1 MGSENGTRVSIF
13 DRLRAYDRRK
23 VTAGGVVAV
32 VLGLAACAGPVLDE
46 HLGVAASLVGM
57 FTGILLLSAGCILL
71 LIGTGNIWRAD
82 EREEAIK
89 THAARNGWL
98 ALYSLMT
105 LWMLYGML
113 PFNGGLYEHLT
124 VAQRIYF
131 VSPIAILLVSQW
143 IFYSSFKG
151 IKRG

>member
-1 MGSENGTRVSIF
+1 MGSANGTRVSIF

-23 VTAGGVVAV
+23 VTVGGVVAV
-32 VLGLAACAGPVLDE
+32 VVGLAVCVSPALDE
-46 HLGVAASLVGM
+46 HLGVAASLIGVVAGS
-57 FTGILLLSAGCILL
+57 LLLAAGGIMILV
-71 LIGTGNIWRAD
+71 GTGNMWKAD

-98 ALYSLMT
+98 TLYFPMM

-113 PFNGGLYEHLT
+113 PFNSGLYEHFTL
-124 VAQRIYF
+124 AQRIYF
-131 VSPIAILLVSQW
+131 MSPIAILLVSQSAYY
-143 IFYSSFKG
+143 FSFRG

>member
-1 MGSENGTRVSIF
+1 MGSVNGTRVGIF

-23 VTAGGVVAV
+23 VTTGGVVAV
-32 VLGLAACAGPVLDE
+32 VLGLAAIAGPVLDE
-46 HLGVAASLVGM
+46 DLGVAASLGGM

-71 LIGTGNIWRAD
+71 LIGTGNRWRAD

-89 THAARNGWL
+89 NHAARNGWL
-98 ALYSLMT
+98 ALYSLMM

-113 PFNGGLYEHLT
+113 PFNGGLYERLT
-124 VAQRIYF
+124 SSQRIYF
-131 VSPIAILLVSQW
+131 VSPILILLVSQW
-143 IFYSSFKG
+143 VFYASLKG